1 MYESCFGPEV
11 VKEVRKEMKLATAK
25 CSGAMPMSTYPSKS
39 STVAN
44 NVKRISPTKQQIEN
58 TYSPDHLK
66 SHTGSAVDL
75 SKLQQAIL
83 AGFNKHVAVSIFK
96 QRTTSYV
103 LPFVDGGM

>member
-25 CSGAMPMSTYPSKS
+25 CSGAMPMTTYSSKPSATS
-39 STVAN
+39 N
-44 NVKRISPTKQQIEN
+44 NVKKTSANKQQTEN
-58 TYSPDHLK
+58 TYSSEHLK

-83 AGFNKHVAVSIFK
+83 AGFNKHIAVGIF
-96 QRTTSYV
+96 
-103 LPFVDGGM
+103 